1 MYMNITFDLETL
13 GTNMNAPIAQIGAV
27 KFKDSGEIVE
37 EFLSTIDL
45 QSLDEYDFKLDYA
58 TLDWWFRQDPR
69 AIESV
74 YRLDKGN
81 TEDLRSAL
89 IRFRNWVGDPSKY
102 VYWSHANFDAPILE
116 NAYQKVGVKP
126 PFLRRRQRDIRTLC
140 HFTGEVNVERYGI
153 YHNALDDAIT
163 QAKYISLRLGMLPSL
178 GSQEGSILKPHSDEV

>member
-1 MYMNITFDLETL
+1 MNITFDLETL
-13 GTNMNAPIAQIGAV
+13 GTNINAPITQIGAV
-27 KFKDSGEIVE
+27 KFQDNGEITE
-37 EFLSTIDL
+37 EFLATVDL
-45 QSLDEYDFKLDYA
+45 QSLDKYDFKLDYT
-58 TLDWWFRQDPR
+58 TLDWWMRQDIQ

-89 IRFRNWVGDPSKY
+89 VRFKNWVGDPTEC

-116 NAYQKVGVKP
+116 NAYIKTGIKP

-140 HFTGEVNVERYGI
+140 HFTGDVKVERYGV

-163 QAKYISLRLGMLPSL
+163 QANYISLRLGMLPKP
-178 GSQEGSILKPHSDEV
+178 GTQYEKILTPHQDEE